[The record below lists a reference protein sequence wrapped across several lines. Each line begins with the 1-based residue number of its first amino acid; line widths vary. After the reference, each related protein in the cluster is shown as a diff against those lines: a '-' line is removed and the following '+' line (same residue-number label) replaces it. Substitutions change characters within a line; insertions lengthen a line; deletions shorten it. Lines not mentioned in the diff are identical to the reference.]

1 MSQVFILFNNFLL
14 HLIKLFL
21 SHFLS
26 VAFKETN
33 EQRQAGLNII
43 SKLIFFQVTS
53 LSMLSM
59 LSFNKEDLFTRT
71 LNWAAFYL

>member
-1 MSQVFILFNNFLL
+1 MSLVFTLFNNFLL

-33 EQRQAGLNII
+33 EQRQAGLNMKIN
-43 SKLIFFQVTS
+43 IFPNNILKHVKHAVF
-53 LSMLSM
+53 
-59 LSFNKEDLFTRT
+59 
-71 LNWAAFYL
+71 